1 MNIEKDE
8 AQTFEDFNAISYS
21 NRKNLSKLS
30 SQIET
35 KKEMILFMKLQEAYN
50 KLEQA
55 EFYLNQLEKEFSK
68 LEDMIKKEAKR

>member
-1 MNIEKDE
+1 MNLSKEE
-8 AQTFEDFNAISYS
+8 TQTFEDFNDISYS

-30 SQIET
+30 NQIET

-55 EFYLNQLEKEFSK
+55 EFYLNQLEVEFKK
-68 LEDMIKKEAKR
+68 LEAMIKVK

>member
-1 MNIEKDE
+1 MNLSKEE
-8 AQTFEDFNAISYS
+8 TQTFEDFNAISYS

-55 EFYLNQLEKEFSK
+55 EFYLNQLEVEFKK
-68 LEDMIKKEAKR
+68 LEAMIKVK

>member
-1 MNIEKDE
+1 MNLSKEE
-8 AQTFEDFNAISYS
+8 AQTFEDFNDISYS

-35 KKEMILFMKLQEAYN
+35 KKEMILFIKLQEAYN

-55 EFYLNQLEKEFSK
+55 EFYLNQLEVEFKK
-68 LEDMIKKEAKR
+68 LEAMIKVK

>member
-1 MNIEKDE
+1 MNLSKEE
-8 AQTFEDFNAISYS
+8 TQTFEDFNAISYS

-55 EFYLNQLEKEFSK
+55 GFYLNQLEVELKK
-68 LEDMIKKEAKR
+68 LEAMIKVK

>member
-1 MNIEKDE
+1 MNLSKEE
-8 AQTFEDFNAISYS
+8 TQTFEDFNAISYS

-35 KKEMILFMKLQEAYN
+35 KKEMILFMKLQDAYN

-55 EFYLNQLEKEFSK
+55 EFYLNQLEVEFKK
-68 LEDMIKKEAKR
+68 LEAMIKVK

>member
-1 MNIEKDE
+1 MNLSKEE
-8 AQTFEDFNAISYS
+8 TQTFEDFNAISYS
-21 NRKNLSKLS
+21 NRKNISKLS

-55 EFYLNQLEKEFSK
+55 EFYLNQLEVEFKK
-68 LEDMIKKEAKR
+68 LEAMIKVK

>member
-1 MNIEKDE
+1 MNLSKEE
-8 AQTFEDFNAISYS
+8 TQTFEDFNDISYS

-55 EFYLNQLEKEFSK
+55 EFYLNQLEVEFKK
-68 LEDMIKKEAKR
+68 LEEMIKVK

>member
-1 MNIEKDE
+1 MNLSKEE
-8 AQTFEDFNAISYS
+8 TQTFEDFNAISYS

-55 EFYLNQLEKEFSK
+55 EFYLNQLEVEFNK
-68 LEDMIKKEAKR
+68 LEAMIKVK

>member
-1 MNIEKDE
+1 MNLSKEE
-8 AQTFEDFNAISYS
+8 TQTFEDFNAISYS

-35 KKEMILFMKLQEAYN
+35 KKEMILFMKLQEAYQ

-55 EFYLNQLEKEFSK
+55 GFYLDQLEKECGK
-68 LEDMIKKEAKR
+68 LEQMFKNKLKR